1 MTIGLTSL
9 QESFFERKGI
19 ADVNVTAERAAEFF
33 GGFVSQSPLSL
44 DSNCGVM
51 SVNTQSRRLGCI
63 IYILGQVAHGR
74 KIESL
79 LFSPSTQE
87 LDELKKNITG
97 NGFYSGYLTSK
108 TSSVKHYL
116 ETAVALHFLVR
127 QGSVFNLT
135 GRGLFFLQA
144 VRPEVAHP
152 YPLTGPS
159 KTFFFHSLLSIDY
172 FGLSAIARLL
182 LDGNR
187 SIISMQR
194 EYQTQLLQVLGD
206 ASSNSTNTRLTRLA
220 KDRMISIRNWNNPE
234 SYSEHLVSAKLNW
247 LADLG
252 ILESVPSVGANL
264 AAKKE
269 HRDWLN
275 EFVNTATPTDSHLL
289 AFTLNYCLRIQNE
302 GMFST
307 AKDICLALNE
317 AFERLV
323 RAPALAKIRCSD
335 FLLFLLCFHT
345 PSLLYLLKKKRKL
358 FPASTVEC
366 EHYRYQIHFASRP
379 TQSFIIRHG
388 MKPT

>member
-1 MTIGLTSL
+1 M
-9 QESFFERKGI
+9 
-19 ADVNVTAERAAEFF
+19 NVTAESAAEFF
-33 GGFVSQSPLSL
+33 EGLVSQSPLWF
-44 DSNCGVM
+44 DSNCGVV

-74 KIESL
+74 KIEPL

-108 TSSVKHYL
+108 ASSVKHYL
-116 ETAVALHFLVR
+116 DTAIAFHFLVR

-135 GRGLFFLQA
+135 GRGLFLLQA
-144 VRPEVAHP
+144 VRPDIAHP

-159 KTFFFHSLLSIDY
+159 KTFFFHSLLATDY

-187 SIISMQR
+187 SPISIQR
-194 EYQTQLLQVLGD
+194 EYQTQLFQVLDD

-220 KDRMISIRNWNNPE
+220 KDRMISIRNWKNPK

-252 ILESVPSVGANL
+252 ILESVPSDNPNL
-264 AAKKE
+264 APKKE
-269 HRDWLN
+269 HRDWL
-275 EFVNTATPTDSHLL
+275 EDLTNTTTPTASHLL
-289 AFTLNYCLRIQNE
+289 AFTLNYCSKIQKKE
-302 GMFST
+302 MFST
-307 AKDICLALNE
+307 AEDICLALNK

-323 RAPALAKIRCSD
+323 RESALAKIRCGD
-335 FLLFLLCFHT
+335 FLLFLLCFHA
-345 PSLLYLLKKKRKL
+345 PLLLCLVKKKQKL
-358 FPASTVEC
+358 FPTTTVEC
-366 EHYRYQIHFASRP
+366 DHHRYQVHFASRP

-388 MKPT
+388 KKPN